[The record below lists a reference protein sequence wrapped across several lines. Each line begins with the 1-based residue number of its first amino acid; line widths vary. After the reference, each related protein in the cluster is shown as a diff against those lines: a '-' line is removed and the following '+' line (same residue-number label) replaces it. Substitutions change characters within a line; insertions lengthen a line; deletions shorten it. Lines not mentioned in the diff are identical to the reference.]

1 MVFPFVRLC
10 SGPFMSRR
18 SKARE
23 LVVQMLY
30 QADCNADLPKTVV
43 HEQMRERIID
53 DPEMFEFAWKLY
65 SGTIDQRA
73 EIDLK
78 IEAIAQNW
86 SLSRM
91 PITDRNVLRLGAYE
105 LLYTDVPHRVAI
117 NEALELSKTFGTK
130 DSSPFVNGVLDKLV
144 PAEKRSQPP
153 RQSTTASDVST
164 ETLTD

>member
-1 MVFPFVRLC
+1 
-10 SGPFMSRR
+10 MSRR

-43 HEQMRERIID
+43 HEQMRERITD

-65 SGTIDQRA
+65 SGTTDQRA
-73 EIDLK
+73 ELDLK
-78 IEAIAQNW
+78 IQSIATNW
-86 SLSRM
+86 SLERM

-130 DSSPFVNGVLDKLV
+130 DSSQFVNGVLDKLV
-144 PAEKRSQPP
+144 PEEKRGQPP
-153 RQSTTASDVST
+153 RKSPAGSSP
-164 ETLTD
+164 

>member
-1 MVFPFVRLC
+1 
-10 SGPFMSRR
+10 MSRR

-43 HEQMRERIID
+43 HEQMRERLLE
-53 DPEMFEFAWKLY
+53 DPEMFEFAWALY
-65 SGTIDQRA
+65 SGTIDERDTLDRQ
-73 EIDLK
+73 

-105 LLYTDVPHRVAI
+105 LLCTDVPHRVAI
-117 NEALELSKTFGTK
+117 NEAVELSKTFGTK
-130 DSSPFVNGVLDKLV
+130 DSSQFVNGVLDKLV
-144 PAEKRSQPP
+144 PEAKRSQPP
-153 RQSTTASDVST
+153 RRPVGPQSPD
-164 ETLTD
+164 E

>member
-1 MVFPFVRLC
+1 
-10 SGPFMSRR
+10 MSRR

-30 QADCNADLPKTVV
+30 QADCNPDMEKTVI
-43 HEQMRERIID
+43 HEQMRERITD

-65 SGTIDQRA
+65 SGTIQQRA
-73 EIDLK
+73 AVDLK
-78 IEAIAQNW
+78 IEEVATNW

-105 LLYTDVPHRVAI
+105 LLFTDVPHRVAI

-130 DSSPFVNGVLDKLV
+130 DSSQFVNGVLDKLV
-144 PAEKRSQPP
+144 PEEKRSQPP
-153 RQSTTASDVST
+153 RWTAAE
-164 ETLTD
+164 ETDAG

>member
-1 MVFPFVRLC
+1 
-10 SGPFMSRR
+10 
-18 SKARE
+18 
-23 LVVQMLY
+23 MLY
-30 QADCNADLPKTVV
+30 QADCNSDLPKTVV
-43 HEQMRERIID
+43 HEQMRERITD

-73 EIDLK
+73 DIDLK
-78 IEAIAQNW
+78 IESIAQNW

-130 DSSPFVNGVLDKLV
+130 DSSQFVNGVLDKLI
-144 PAEKRSQPP
+144 PEEKRSQPP
-153 RQSTTASDVST
+153 RRLGGSEEMAAD
-164 ETLTD
+164 

>member
-1 MVFPFVRLC
+1 
-10 SGPFMSRR
+10 MSRR

-30 QADCNADLPKTVV
+30 QADCNPDLAKTVV
-43 HEQMRERIID
+43 HEQMRERITD

-73 EIDLK
+73 DLDVK
-78 IEAIAQNW
+78 IEEVAQNW

-130 DSSPFVNGVLDKLV
+130 DSSQFVNGVLDKLV
-144 PAEKRSQPP
+144 PEEKRSQPP
-153 RQSTTASDVST
+153 RRAASGESTD
-164 ETLTD
+164 E

>member
-1 MVFPFVRLC
+1 
-10 SGPFMSRR
+10 MSRR

-30 QADCNADLPKTVV
+30 QADCNPDLAKSVV
-43 HEQMRERIID
+43 HEQMRERITD

-73 EIDLK
+73 DLDVK
-78 IEAIAQNW
+78 IELVAQNW

-130 DSSPFVNGVLDKLV
+130 DSSQFVNGVLDKLV
-144 PAEKRSQPP
+144 PDEKRSQPP
-153 RQSTTASDVST
+153 RRAATSESA
-164 ETLTD
+164 EE

>member
-1 MVFPFVRLC
+1 
-10 SGPFMSRR
+10 MSRR

-30 QADCNADLPKTVV
+30 QADCNPGLAKSVV
-43 HEQMRERIID
+43 HEQMRERITD

-73 EIDLK
+73 DLDVK
-78 IEAIAQNW
+78 IELVAQNW

-130 DSSPFVNGVLDKLV
+130 DSSQFVNGVLDKLV
-144 PAEKRSQPP
+144 PDEKRSQPP
-153 RQSTTASDVST
+153 RRAASESA
-164 ETLTD
+164 EE